1 MNYEE
6 SIEWLNTIPLSFD
19 RNNKNYEFKL
29 DGIKAFLSHLDNPHS
44 KLKII
49 HVGGTNGKGSTC
61 SIISSILQ
69 ESGYKIGAF
78 TSPHIKDYRERIR
91 IGKNFIEK
99 DFILEFIRT
108 NNLKIEELGLT
119 YFEISFAMAIDYFA
133 TKKVDYTILEVG
145 LGGRLDATNIVKP
158 IISVITNIG
167 HDHKKFLGN
176 TLEKIAVEK
185 AGIIKQNVPV
195 VIGEKRNQ
203 LKKIF
208 LKIAKEKSTSIN
220 FPKLYYNY
228 KSDLIGPYQ
237 SKNISVAL
245 CVIKQLELEINQKHI
260 NLGLLRIKQNT
271 KLFGRWE
278 IIKKNPLLIFDA
290 AHNIDALKETL
301 NSLKPG
307 SKIVFGTLD
316 KIDQLNCLD
325 LFPKNYHYYL
335 CSPNVNRAM
344 GVDILKDQIKCLEIF
359 PKTMFYYFCPVNS
372 PRTASVLK
380 LCNKAKKIDL
390 KYFCFE
396 SVESALKTAYKD
408 SKKNENILVTGSTFL
423 FKNIIKLKL

>member
-78 TSPHIKDYRERIR
+78 TSPHIKDYCERIR

-99 DFILEFIRT
+99 YFILQFIKDNR
-108 NNLKIEELGLT
+108 LKIETLGLT
-119 YFEISFAMAIDYFA
+119 YFEISFAMAVDYFV
-133 TKKVDYTILEVG
+133 TKKVDYALVEVG

-158 IISVITNIG
+158 IVSVITNIG
-167 HDHKKFLGN
+167 YDHKKFLGN
-176 TLEKIAVEK
+176 TLEKIALEK
-185 AGIIKQNVPV
+185 AGIIKQDVPV

-220 FPKLYYNY
+220 FPKLYHNY

-260 NLGLLRIKQNT
+260 NSGILRIKQNT

-301 NSLKPG
+301 KSLKPG
-307 SKIVFGTLD
+307 SKIVFGTLE
-316 KIDQLNCLD
+316 K
-325 LFPKNYHYYL
+325 
-335 CSPNVNRAM
+335 
-344 GVDILKDQIKCLEIF
+344 KDQIKCLEIF

-380 LCNKAKKIDL
+380 LSNKAKKINL

-396 SVESALKTAYKD
+396 SVESALKTAHKD

-423 FKNIIKLKL
+423 FENIIKLKL

>member
-99 DFILEFIRT
+99 HFIHQFIKDNR
-108 NNLKIEELGLT
+108 LKIETLGLT
-119 YFEISFAMAIDYFA
+119 YFEISFAMAVDYFEI
-133 TKKVDYTILEVG
+133 KKVDYALVEVG
-145 LGGRLDATNIVKP
+145 LGGRLDATNIVNP

-167 HDHKKFLGN
+167 YDHKKFLGN

-208 LKIAKEKSTSIN
+208 LKIAKEKSTSIS
-220 FPKLYYNY
+220 FPKLYHNY

-245 CVIKQLELEINQKHI
+245 CVIKQLELQINQKHI
-260 NLGLLRIKQNT
+260 NSGLLRIKQNT

-290 AHNIDALKETL
+290 AHNIDALKEIL

-307 SKIVFGTLD
+307 SKIVFGTLE
-316 KIDQLNCLD
+316 K
-325 LFPKNYHYYL
+325 
-335 CSPNVNRAM
+335 
-344 GVDILKDQIKCLEIF
+344 KDQIKCLEIF

-380 LCNKAKKIDL
+380 LSNKAKKINL

-396 SVESALKTAYKD
+396 SVESALKTAHKD

-423 FKNIIKLKL
+423 FENIIKLKL